1 MESSKTT
8 HKQIYRNIHNYLA
21 GRFVGATRER
31 ALFDE
36 VIKCLFC
43 KIFLISN
50 KTKIKSDIDKN
61 KLFDLY
67 IATFKTLKSTINDI
81 FNVDEEI
88 QLDADSIYYFD
99 SEINK
104 IDILNSTID
113 PFGDLYEIFIG
124 TGIREEEGQFFTPKN
139 GIDLLVS
146 LVNPETNEKIIAPA
160 CGAG

>member
-50 KTKIKSDIDKN
+50 KTKIKSDID
-61 KLFDLY
+61 
-67 IATFKTLKSTINDI
+67 
-81 FNVDEEI
+81 
-88 QLDADSIYYFD
+88 
-99 SEINK
+99 
-104 IDILNSTID
+104 
-113 PFGDLYEIFIG
+113 
-124 TGIREEEGQFFTPKN
+124 
-139 GIDLLVS
+139 
-146 LVNPETNEKIIAPA
+146 
-160 CGAG
+160 